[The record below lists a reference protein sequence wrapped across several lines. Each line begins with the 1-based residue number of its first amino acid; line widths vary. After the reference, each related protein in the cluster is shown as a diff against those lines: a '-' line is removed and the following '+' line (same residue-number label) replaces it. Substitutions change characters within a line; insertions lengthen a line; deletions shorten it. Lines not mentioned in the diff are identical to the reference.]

1 TNGTPNRSSKGN
13 NWTEG
18 RSCVRYKCGLL
29 NTIQD
34 VLRQRPNWVEVK
46 DDGEWDFNWCDV
58 GWLRENFGHTYME
71 EHVRINHFRNHY
83 ELTRKNLMVKN
94 LKRYQKNLERD
105 MGRVEASRCD
115 FFPCTFALPSEY
127 HLFVEEFNRSPG
139 STWIMKPVAKSQGKG
154 IFLFRKLK
162 DIMDWKK
169 VTYIYFNEELLVNRT
184 DKNGHSD
191 GTRSEEQKDFAQVEN
206 YVAQRYIEKPYLIN
220 GRKFDLRVYVLV
232 TSYVPLKAWLYRDG
246 FARFSGTRFSLS
258 SIDDKYMHLT
268 NVSVQKTAPDY
279 DPEKG
284 CKWQMQQ
291 LRRYLTAKHGR
302 EMVETLFKEMDN
314 IFVRSLQS
322 VQKVIINDKHCF
334 ELYGYDI
341 LLDQNLKPW
350 LIEVN
355 ASPSHTPSSQED
367 YEMKCRLLEDTLN
380 VVDMEGR
387 LTGKEKRVGGYDL
400 MWNDGPVYR
409 EDVNLQTSGSLC
421 FTANTHLGNLTVPLM
436 QMSWGNSSSHF
447 GAKKK
452 SDNGAKVYLR
462 IQL

>member
-1 TNGTPNRSSKGN
+1 MTPGYKGSYNCGKNEEREGKSS
-13 NWTEG
+13 
-18 RSCVRYKCGLL
+18 VRFKCGLF
-29 NTIQD
+29 NTIQN
-34 VLRQRPNWVEVK
+34 VLHQRPGWVEVK

-58 GWLRENFGHTYME
+58 GWLRENFDNSYME
-71 EHVRINHFRNHY
+71 EHVRVNHFRNHY

-94 LKRYQKNLERD
+94 LKRYRKNLERD
-105 MGRVEASRCD
+105 VGYMEASKCD
-115 FFPCTFALPSEY
+115 FFPSTFALPSEY
-127 HLFVEEFNRSPG
+127 HLFVEEFKRSTG

-169 VTYIYFNEELLVNRT
+169 
-184 DKNGHSD
+184 D
-191 GTRSEEQKDFAQVEN
+191 GTRSEEQKDAAQVES
-206 YVAQRYIEKPYLIN
+206 YVAQRYIENPYLIN
-220 GRKFDLRVYVLV
+220 GRKFDLRIYILV

-246 FARFSGTRFSLS
+246 FARFSSTRFSLR

-268 NVSVQKTAPDY
+268 NVAVQKTAPDY

-284 CKWQMQQ
+284 CKWQLQQ

-302 EMVETLFKEMDN
+302 EMVEILFKEMDN

-380 VVDMEGR
+380 VVDMEGSFYLIR

-409 EDVNLQTSGSLC
+409 EDANPETFGSSC
-421 FTANTHLGNLTVPLM
+421 FTANTHLGCVNDREK
-436 QMSWGNSSSHF
+436 Q
-447 GAKKK
+447 
-452 SDNGAKVYLR
+452 LR
-462 IQL
+462 QLLKPFPGQKRM

>member
-1 TNGTPNRSSKGN
+1 
-13 NWTEG
+13 
-18 RSCVRYKCGLL
+18 
-29 NTIQD
+29 
-34 VLRQRPNWVEVK
+34 
-46 DDGEWDFNWCDV
+46 
-58 GWLRENFGHTYME
+58 ME
-71 EHVRINHFRNHY
+71 EHVRVNHFRNHY

-94 LKRYQKNLERD
+94 LKRYRKNLERD
-105 MGRVEASRCD
+105 AGHMEASKCD

-127 HLFVEEFNRSPG
+127 HLLVEEFKRSPG
-139 STWIMKPVAKSQGKG
+139 SIWIMKPVAKSQGKG

-169 VTYIYFNEELLVNRT
+169 
-184 DKNGHSD
+184 D
-191 GTRSEEQKDFAQVEN
+191 GPRSEEQKDAAQVES
-206 YVAQRYIEKPYLIN
+206 YVAQRYIENPYLIN
-220 GRKFDLRVYVLV
+220 ARKFDLRIYILV

-246 FARFSGTRFSLS
+246 FARFSSTRFSLRT
-258 SIDDKYMHLT
+258 IDDKYMHLT
-268 NVSVQKTAPDY
+268 NVAVQKTAPDY

-291 LRRYLTAKHGR
+291 LRRYLTAKHGT
-302 EMVETLFKEMDN
+302 EMVDTLFKEMDN

-334 ELYGYDI
+334 ELYGYDV

-380 VVDMEGR
+380 VVDMEER

-409 EDVNLQTSGSLC
+409 EDTNLETFGSSC
-421 FTANTHLGNLTVPLM
+421 FTANTHLGCVNDREKQLRPLLKPFPV
-436 QMSWGNSSSHF
+436 Q
-447 GAKKK
+447 KKM
-452 SDNGAKVYLR
+452 
-462 IQL
+462 